1 MACLKKQKQKHWNWN
16 TQWRRTIT
24 ILIYVYKYFKKK
36 EIISVKQILQQVICG
51 MSQF

>member
-1 MACLKKQKQKHWNWN
+1 MTKNN
-16 TQWRRTIT
+16 YNIN
-24 ILIYVYKYFKKK
+24 IYVYKYFKKK